1 MTTPQTTN
9 DAMYYE
15 LSQIY
20 GPYKTLGDLLYLHF
34 QQTNGVYRGSQQLEW
49 YDGTDA
55 VGTTVGDLANSFWND
70 IDYVYSNIN
79 LEDGTDFLMEDG
91 SFVALEVGNI

>member
-1 MTTPQTTN
+1 MTNLQPTN

-20 GPYKTLGDLLYLHF
+20 GPYKTLGDLLNMYF
-34 QQTNGVYRGSQQLEW
+34 QQYDKVYRGSKQYEW
-49 YDGTDA
+49 YDATDA
-55 VGTTVGDLANSFWND
+55 VGATVGDIANSFWND
-70 IDYVYSNIN
+70 ADYVYSNVN

-91 SFVALEVGNI
+91 SFVALEVGNL